1 MGAGV
6 KPRCHDCVKAP
17 ELSEELGEAWVL
29 PPEAL
34 LPGACPLTA
43 LSSPGGFHGDS
54 TRACLAGG
62 TLLSFHQGPSLS
74 QGLSTEKQVS
84 PLPLIRRLWTKGACK
99 RPVMSLHSQG
109 PKAPRVRRLRQ

>member
-1 MGAGV
+1 MLAGCTPGGPVLGAGV

-17 ELSEELGEAWVL
+17 ELSEELREAWVL

-54 TRACLAGG
+54 RLPGGRDLAF
-62 TLLSFHQGPSLS
+62 LSPGSLA
-74 QGLSTEKQVS
+74 E
-84 PLPLIRRLWTKGACK
+84 PRLIC
-99 RPVMSLHSQG
+99 
-109 PKAPRVRRLRQ
+109 